1 MSQMK
6 LFMAAGAALA
16 LSALPALAE
25 STTVQF
31 VAADGTTSVVVFNG
45 DGTAVMDGG
54 DPIPYTMNEDTKTV
68 CGETPDGELCATFD
82 ELGDE
87 VGFSTGYT
95 NTAGVTGTATI
106 TAKD

>member
-1 MSQMK
+1 MK
-6 LFMAAGAALA
+6 LALA
-16 LSALPALAE
+16 LGSAIALAALPAFAA
-25 STTVQF
+25 STTVEF
-31 VAADGTTSVVVFNG
+31 AAADGTTSVVVFND
-45 DGTAVMDGG
+45 DGTATMDGG
-54 DPIPYTMNEDTKTV
+54 DPITYTMDEDTKTV
-68 CGETPDGELCATFD
+68 CGATPDGELCATFD